1 MKNVTDRYI
10 SVERK
15 LTHIRI
21 SSIHNPERNNGR
33 TYHVHS
39 VSFLV
44 INVIEAP
51 ATAIFLL
58 QAATRNCESS
68 DYMNTYTGSKRS
80 VDGQFTSSDYSFV
93 VLPGTCWS
101 MEPLVIYSGT
111 RNTLQKNITRV
122 SFERAPWEAAYC
134 SQQMRKSIVRSLCM
148 WDMLPNH
155 SGPSKLRCHGNYEQY
170 LWKGKK
176 ILEKLHWWSKLWGLL

>member
-1 MKNVTDRYI
+1 MDQEEAAHVLPPWIRQWCGEITLNKPNL
-10 SVERK
+10 K
-15 LTHIRI
+15 LFRF
-21 SSIHNPERNNGR
+21 IHTEQNL
-33 TYHVHS
+33 S
-39 VSFLV
+39 LMLV
-44 INVIEAP
+44 IFNVFA
-51 ATAIFLL
+51 F
-58 QAATRNCESS
+58 TRYEWICANHITCI
-68 DYMNTYTGSKRS
+68 G
-80 VDGQFTSSDYSFV
+80 GQFTSCDYGFV

-122 SFERAPWEAAYC
+122 SFERVPWEAAYC
-134 SQQMRKSIVRSLCM
+134 SQQMRKSIVRSLCI

-176 ILEKLHWWSKLWGLL
+176 ILKKLHWWSKLGGLLQDQ